1 MFTGIV
7 ERVGRV
13 EETRDAKA
21 SRTLRVSTADAF
33 ATTLAGG
40 ESISVNGVCLTV
52 ERSGESW
59 FEATAVQETLAR
71 TNLGSL
77 ARGARVNLERAA
89 TMSRLFGGHIVQGHV
104 DGVGRVIEFSGE
116 GAGDRVLEIEVPED
130 VHDLCVDK
138 GSIAIDG
145 VSLTVARKL
154 SSRRIELAVVPYTL
168 EQTIAGEYRAGQLVN
183 VEADV
188 IARYVREQLRCAG
201 ARSDMSGGA
210 GP

>member
-7 ERVGRV
+7 ERVGSVCDVRAN
-13 EETRDAKA
+13 ETALAVRIDA
-21 SRTLRVSTADAF
+21 VF
-33 ATTLAGG
+33 ATPLENG

-52 ERSGESW
+52 ERVDAAG
-59 FEATAVQETLAR
+59 FHVTAVRETLER
-71 TNLGSL
+71 TTLGHLRVGSQ
-77 ARGARVNLERAA
+77 VNLERAA
-89 TMSRLFGGHIVQGHV
+89 TMARLFGGHIVQGHV

-116 GAGDRVLEIEVPED
+116 GKGDRVLVIEVPED

-154 SSRRIELAVVPYTL
+154 AGRRVEIAVVPFTL
-168 EQTIAGEYRAGQLVN
+168 ENTIVGEYRAGRLVN

-188 IARYVREQLRCAG
+188 IARYVREQLRAAFAG
-201 ARSDMSGGA
+201 RQNV
-210 GP
+210 